1 MNTPRTLYRITR
13 NAITRELSRR
23 FGFQT
28 IGTGVYLPLESAT
41 HYTLTREAAQEWAQ
55 LYPSAII
62 VSRGNVVASFLPAL
76 EA

>member
-1 MNTPRTLYRITR
+1 MNTPRTLYRIIR
-13 NAITRELSRR
+13 AAIIRALSRR

-28 IGTGVYLPLESAT
+28 IGTGEFLFLNAAT
-41 HYTLTREAAQEWAQ
+41 HYTMTREAAQEWAQ